1 MIFFVHFKYP
11 SCYWLLE
18 EYTRLIDFYSGSPD
32 ALFAGKDNVIDSLF
46 DTLENT
52 TPKIQKAA

>member
-1 MIFFVHFKYP
+1 L
-11 SCYWLLE
+11 CYWLLE
-18 EYTRLIDFYSGSPD
+18 EYTRLIDFYSGGPD

-52 TPKIQKAA
+52 TLKIQKAA